1 MFEGQ
6 RASQLLQS
14 AVSMEAGDGDPC
26 GSIATRVIDVLETTK
41 APENGHVGILR
52 KGGGIDNPTEVHLHQ
67 CPQHGHPEEK
77 ELEATVH
84 QESCDIIANTETCGM
99 TQRNGLLQWMGI
111 TFHHLPAALA
121 NWEVPADW
129 K

>member
-41 APENGHVGILR
+41 APENGHVGIGTSPKR
-52 KGGGIDNPTEVHLHQ
+52 WWD
-67 CPQHGHPEEK
+67 
-77 ELEATVH
+77 
-84 QESCDIIANTETCGM
+84 
-99 TQRNGLLQWMGI
+99 
-111 TFHHLPAALA
+111 
-121 NWEVPADW
+121 
-129 K
+129 